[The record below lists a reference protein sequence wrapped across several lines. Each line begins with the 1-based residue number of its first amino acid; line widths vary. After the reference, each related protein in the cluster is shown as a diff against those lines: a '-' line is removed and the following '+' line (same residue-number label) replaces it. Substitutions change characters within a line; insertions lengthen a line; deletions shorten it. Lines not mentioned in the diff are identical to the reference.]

1 MNTENNNRTKPTYEE
16 LERRVEELEKEN
28 TLLQVHLFNTQA
40 NCRKLMKQYHIQLMV
55 DGTVARAINNMPLHF
70 DNNIHN

>member
-40 NCRKLMKQYHIQLMV
+40 NCRKLRMQYHQQC
-55 DGTVARAINNMPLHF
+55 VADRLYNKIVNT
-70 DNNIHN
+70 I